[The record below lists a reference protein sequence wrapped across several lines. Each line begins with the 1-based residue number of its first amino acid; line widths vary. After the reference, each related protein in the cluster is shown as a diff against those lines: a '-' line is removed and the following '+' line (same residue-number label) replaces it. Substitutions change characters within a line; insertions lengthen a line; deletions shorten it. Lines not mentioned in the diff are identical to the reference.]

1 MAIPSVS
8 VICSVF
14 NGERFLRESIE
25 SVLNQ
30 SFGDFEL
37 LITNDGSSD
46 GSADLIE
53 QLATEDSRIL
63 VHHQPNQGLTK
74 TLNDSLRRARGRYFA
89 RQDCDDVSLPGR
101 FAAQVAWL
109 DAHPGCAAV
118 GTRYRRIDAE
128 GADIGFSRV
137 PLSDLA
143 IRFALLT
150 HNVIAHSSVMAR
162 CDAVRSVGGYDE
174 RLRTA
179 QDYDLWCRLA
189 LGWKLANLREPGLS
203 RRVHGD
209 SIGASMTQAQIANRN
224 LIRACYHERLLAL
237 PARDLTGMALRLAA
251 RALKISRFNQ

>member
-1 MAIPSVS
+1 MAIPTVS

-14 NGERFLRESIE
+14 NGERYLRESIE
-25 SVLNQ
+25 SVLGQ
-30 SFGDFEL
+30 SFGDFEM
-37 LITNDGSSD
+37 LITDDGSTD
-46 GSADLIE
+46 GSADLID
-53 QLATEDSRIL
+53 QLAGEDSRII
-63 VHHQPNQGLTK
+63 VHHQPNQGLTR

-109 DAHPGCAAV
+109 DGHPDCAAV

-128 GADIGFSRV
+128 GALIGFSRV
-137 PLSDLA
+137 PISDRA

-162 CDAVRSVGGYDE
+162 CDAVRSIGGYDE

-189 LGWKLANLREPGLS
+189 LEWRLANLREPGLS

-209 SIGASMTQAQIANRN
+209 SIGASMTQSQIANRN
-224 LIRACYHERLLAL
+224 LIRTSYHEKLLAL
-237 PARDLTGMALRLAA
+237 PARDVTGKVLKLAA
-251 RALKISRFNQ
+251 RVLKISGLYK